1 MSKDKDAPKTDD
13 PHDKAEAVQQERARA
28 ARTEEERRKIEDQP
42 VEPLLKEPG
51 RGTKEWD

>member
-1 MSKDKDAPKTDD
+1 MADKDDT
-13 PHDKAEAVQQERARA
+13 HSKAEDVQKERARA
-28 ARTEEERRKIEDQP
+28 ARSEEERRKIEDQP

>member
-1 MSKDKDAPKTDD
+1 MTREAD
-13 PHDKAEAVQQERARA
+13 PHDEAEKIRDERARA
-28 ARTEEERRKIEDQP
+28 ARSEEERQKIKDSP

>member
-1 MSKDKDAPKTDD
+1 MTPEND
-13 PHDKAEAVQQERARA
+13 PHDQAEKIQEERARA
-28 ARTEEERRKIEDQP
+28 ARSEEERRKIKDSP